1 MDKDYIKLF
10 EPLPKDEFLE
20 IRENYNKS
28 VWISSIEELKK
39 YEINPDKEIFIQ
51 QHTKG
56 NKKDRTG
63 NNSKSIKH
71 LFFDIDNTQNFN
83 LLLLNIK
90 GAGMPKPTI
99 IINSGGGFHVYY
111 KLKER
116 TYKNISPILKNLALK
131 IGADTR
137 ATDRARILRLE
148 SSCNNKSK
156 YNKPLVEVV
165 YKNNIN
171 YDLSIFE
178 KIADITAEKPTKS
191 NTVTST
197 EVESKDTRKSKYTK
211 DIVTDMYCVNEMLKG
226 VGQGQRNFALG
237 RITKKLQQLGYQKHK
252 AKIII
257 LSWNNDNKPPE
268 NKEKLINDFNI
279 YWAKDYKLLG
289 CQFDNPS
296 LQLSLNDFC
305 NKSKCKFRKRI
316 LNFEV
321 KNQELLNYSNE
332 LLKDNKYYKISG
344 NALVLYGLLKY
355 HDKGLN
361 RDELKEKTKSNIT
374 GKQTISNRLL
384 SKNLKELEKFKLIKI
399 HKRYKNISGR
409 NKDLIKALESSKFNL
424 GYTLISHL
432 IIRMFLN
439 GAMTQAEFK
448 VYLLLRSYIY
458 KGKAKVWPNQER
470 MAYTLKIS
478 QQAVSKHINN
488 LEKKGFIKIEYTY
501 TSKGHKKCIYRV

>member
-10 EPLPKDEFLE
+10 EPLPKNEYLE

-28 VWISSIEELKK
+28 VWISSIEELKA
-39 YEINPDKEIFIQ
+39 YEIHQDKEIFIQ

-56 NKKDRTG
+56 NKQDRTSK
-63 NNSKSIKH
+63 NSKSIKH
-71 LFFDIDNTQNFN
+71 LFFDIDDTQN
-83 LLLLNIK
+83 LELVLLNIK
-90 GAGMPKPTI
+90 SNGLPKPSLVVS
-99 IINSGGGFHVYY
+99 SGGGFHVYY
-111 KLKER
+111 QLKER

-131 IGADTR
+131 IGADTKVI
-137 ATDRARILRLE
+137 DRARILRLE
-148 SSCNNKSK
+148 SSYNNKSK

-165 YKNNIN
+165 YKNNIS
-171 YDLSIFE
+171 YDLNIFE
-178 KIADITAEKPTKS
+178 KIADTTAKNIKKS
-191 NTVTST
+191 DIPTST
-197 EVESKDTRKSKYTK
+197 GVEPKDTRKSKHTK
-211 DIVTDMYCVNEMLKG
+211 GINTDMYCVNEMLKG

-268 NKEKLINDFNI
+268 RKEKLINDFNM
-279 YWAKDYKLLG
+279 YWSKDYKLLG

-305 NKSKCKFRKRI
+305 NKSECKFRTRI

-321 KNQELLNYSNE
+321 ENQELLNYSNE
-332 LLKDNKYYKISG
+332 LLKDNKYHKISG
-344 NALVLYGLLKY
+344 NALVVYGLLKY

-361 RDELKEKTKSNIT
+361 RDELKEKIKSDVT

-384 SKNLKELEKFKLIKI
+384 SKNLKELEKLKLIKI
-399 HKRYKNISGR
+399 HKRYKNTGGR
-409 NKDLIKALESSKFNL
+409 KKDLIKVLESSKFNL
-424 GYTLISHL
+424 GYTLISHHV
-432 IIRMFLN
+432 IKRFLD

-458 KGKAKVWPNQER
+458 TGKAKAWPNQER

-488 LEKKGFIKIEYTY
+488 LESKDFIKIEHTY